1 METNNQLNQGT
12 VELQENRQ
20 EQTPQQENQITE
32 SQVPQETQLASA
44 SATPAQ
50 KQLPADSYVYANNS
64 NLGSTIQYVAKQYN
78 VDPHRL
84 ETLTQAIRSK
94 EAYLTGYL
102 DMQVGYYPGMSA
114 ESLVHNLGR
123 VAQLSN
129 DISEQRRQEAEL
141 KGEEYQAD
149 DMEELINS
157 LRMTDKTKDAKAYFY
172 ETLNAIQESD
182 HVQFDTPALA
192 ERYELLI
199 KSGKS
204 KGEAWDNVIRL
215 QDEFRKS
222 QSVRAASQDMK
233 HLISIN
239 DMQQYVGGLYEQ
251 AKNSSDPEQRIL
263 LYTQY
268 ETANKLLETYTKL
281 YESDP
286 AAYYQS
292 KDPAFETIIQQA
304 QDSGD
309 FSSVVKNLDSWY
321 EEQGVPYS
329 HRKYLTKKQLQS
341 IAKEINTFIGTDPIK
356 AQAAITN
363 VVAQYGSEAGK
374 VIRQLYSDG
383 EVSSSAALL
392 IEAVRTGSALT
403 NEDVLNMYKHKAA
416 HGNNFAKEML
426 NAPNNEAA
434 KTLYNKLSE
443 EIQKQPG
450 VKTIL
455 KQMELEGDIAGKEN
469 LIASYTNLA
478 AYYKYLNPTYSD
490 KRLAKMIQEKMI
502 DSAYAQD
509 TEQRITLSK
518 TTIDGRPIMYNGYSA
533 EKAVEYLTNRG
544 YTGQE
549 YSIGAISQKES
560 ELLLRNKH
568 NIRYITSPDNK
579 TVQPIYDDGKGVVQ
593 ELFDKEGKVV
603 KFDLKHLGDED
614 LLGIF
619 DARDKARGLYK
630 VLSEASRMQTMERR
644 NEHGYG
650 LDQNSINAIKT
661 LRELGFT
668 LDKFDGSKTFAE
680 QFERSS
686 LSPRRL
692 EALSTVLS
700 KYTAFEQ
707 ELKTYENMKRSQRG
721 TVEPVK
727 TSLALIDAFVHDTY
741 LHPIK
746 KGKLDRLAKRYE
758 DQRTKYLPDLKAQ
771 REKLFKLEEEIMNEA
786 CIYLDYKGK
795 LPLRPLTNKIHK
807 HNLMDKFLWGGY
819 GY

>member
-1 METNNQLNQGT
+1 METSNQLNQGT
-12 VELQENRQ
+12 VELQETAQQ
-20 EQTPQQENQITE
+20 EQPEVKVEDSTSLTQD
-32 SQVPQETQLASA
+32 TQLASA

-84 ETLTQAIRSK
+84 ETLTHAIRSK

-102 DMQVGYYPGMSA
+102 NMQVGYYPGMTA

-123 VAQLSN
+123 VAKLSN
-129 DISEQRRQEAEL
+129 DISAQRKQEAEL
-141 KGEEYQAD
+141 NGEEYQAD

-157 LRMTDKTKDAKAYFY
+157 LRMVDDTKDAKAYFY

-182 HVQFDTPALA
+182 HVKFDTPALT

-204 KGEAWDNVIRL
+204 KGEAWDSVIRL
-215 QDEFRKS
+215 QDEYRKS
-222 QSVRAASQDMK
+222 QKIRAASQDMK

-239 DMQQYVGGLYEQ
+239 DMQQYVSGLYEQ
-251 AKNSSDPEQRIL
+251 AQTTSDPEQRIL

-268 ETANKLLETYTKL
+268 ETANKLLESYTKL

-286 AAYYQS
+286 AAYFQS

-329 HRKYLTKKQLQS
+329 HRKYLTKKQVQTIS
-341 IAKEINTFIGTDPIK
+341 KEINTFMGSDPIK
-356 AQAAITN
+356 AQSAVSNI
-363 VVAQYGSEAGK
+363 VAQYGPEAGK
-374 VIRQLYSDG
+374 IIRQLYADG
-383 EVSSSAALL
+383 EVSADAALL
-392 IEAVRTGSALT
+392 VEAVRTGSVLT
-403 NEDVLNMYKHKAA
+403 NEDVLTMYKYKAA
-416 HGNNFAKEML
+416 HGKNFMQEMF
-426 NAPNNEAA
+426 NAPNAETA
-434 KTLYNKLSE
+434 KILAGKLSD
-443 EIQKQPG
+443 EIVKLPG

-455 KQMELEGDIAGKEN
+455 KQMELEGDIMGKEN

-478 AYYKYLNPTYSD
+478 AYYKYKNPSYSD
-490 KRLAKMIQEKMI
+490 KRIAKMIQANMI
-502 DSAYAQD
+502 DSVYAQD
-509 TEQRITLSK
+509 TEHRITLSK
-518 TTIDGRPIMYNGYSA
+518 TTIDGRPIMYNGYTA

-544 YTGQE
+544 FTGQD
-549 YSIGAISQKES
+549 YTIGALSQKES

-568 NIRYITSPDNK
+568 NIRYLTSPDNRK
-579 TVQPIYDDGKGVVQ
+579 VRPVYDDGKGVVQ
-593 ELFDKEGKVV
+593 ELFDKNNKVV
-603 KFDLKHLGDED
+603 EFDLKHLGDED

-619 DARDKARGLYK
+619 DARDKARSLYK
-630 VLSEASRMQTMERR
+630 VLSEASRMQTMERAR
-644 NEHGYG
+644 EHGYG

-661 LRELGFT
+661 LHELGFT

-686 LSPRRL
+686 LTPRRL

-700 KYTAFEQ
+700 KYTEFEQ

-721 TVEPVK
+721 TLEPVK
-727 TSLALIDAFVHDTY
+727 TSFAIIDAFVHDNY

-746 KGKLDRLAKRYE
+746 KGKSERLVKRYE
-758 DQRTKYLPDLKAQ
+758 DQRTKYLPTLKAQ
-771 REKLFKLEEEIMNEA
+771 RVKLFKLEEEIMNEA

-795 LPLRPLTNKIHK
+795 LPLRPLTKEIHK
-807 HNLMDKFLWGGY
+807 HNLMDKILWGGY